1 MNGKQNVYQKKIND
15 AINKNNGI
23 VTTSYFDK
31 NKIPRVYL
39 TKMVREGLLTRVGRG
54 IYLSHGADY
63 DDYYF
68 FQLTYKKCIYSY
80 TSSLFLHNLID
91 KIPEIKEIT
100 VSNNYNAN
108 FRDEELFVHY
118 EKKELFQIGITEVK
132 TIFSNPV
139 KTYNIERT
147 ICDLIKNRK
156 TIDSETFVKGINN
169 YMRSKDKNI
178 NRLMEYAGLFKIE
191 EKTVELLEVLYG

>member
-54 IYLSHGADY
+54 IYLSQEADY

-132 TIFSNPV
+132 TVFSNPV
-139 KTYNIERT
+139 KTYNKERT